1 MRGVDVSQRGSSQ
14 EMSSPPDH
22 GCAQSAGVYPVI
34 DRNRCEGK
42 AECVA
47 VCPVQVFEIGVLGL
61 EARRELSF
69 KGKVKGFAHS
79 WRQAFAVRETAC
91 EACGQCVKH
100 CPEGAIKLV
109 RRGI

>member
-1 MRGVDVSQRGSSQ
+1 MPSPSDRSCSQ
-14 EMSSPPDH
+14 P
-22 GCAQSAGVYPVI
+22 AGVVHPVI

-47 VCPVQVFEIGVLGL
+47 VCPVQVFELGVLAP
-61 EARRELSF
+61 EARRDLSF

-79 WRQAFAVRETAC
+79 WRQAFAVREADC
-91 EACGQCVKH
+91 EACGLCVKH

-109 RRGI
+109 SRGA

>member
-1 MRGVDVSQRGSSQ
+1 MTSPSDRNCSQ
-14 EMSSPPDH
+14 P
-22 GCAQSAGVYPVI
+22 AGVVHPVI

-47 VCPVQVFEIGVLGL
+47 VCPVQVFEIGVLGP
-61 EARRELSF
+61 ESRRSLSF

-79 WRQAFAVRETAC
+79 WRQAFAVREAAC
-91 EACGQCVKH
+91 EACGLCVKH

-109 RRGI
+109 GRGA

>member
-1 MRGVDVSQRGSSQ
+1 
-14 EMSSPPDH
+14 MSSPSDH
-22 GCAQSAGVYPVI
+22 GCAQAAGVVYPVI

-47 VCPVQVFEIGVLGL
+47 VCPVRVFEIGVLAP

-79 WRQAFAVRETAC
+79 WRQAFAVREGAC
-91 EACGQCVKH
+91 EACGLCVKH
-100 CPEGAIKLV
+100 CPEGAIKLAT
-109 RRGI
+109 RGA